1 MRPWEDD
8 PDEEIPHD
16 DSIIT
21 IAELCKDLKRG
32 RKSNTFKELEL
43 AKYKK
48 LQLKRAKRANK
59 TPSVDGRDLGEVEE
73 VEEVEDVE
81 DVEEENRN
89 NADETNEEL
98 EQENYDYDQENYEYD
113 QEINEELVDSQQ
125 ENYYDYDQEINE
137 ELVDSQQEN
146 YDYDQET
153 MSNLPD
159 ENNQQEENE
168 AESSHDDESTR
179 PIIMKRRIFKNR
191 GSRFINDDGQYT
203 MREEPKERR
212 EGISGEDMEVIE
224 EDKFSHMVNSGSYA
238 KKPRRNERWTTE
250 ETELF
255 YKSLSQWGT
264 DFEIIAAK
272 SFLSTKTRDQ
282 IKNKYKKERKNNPV
296 RVNNALDTRIPV
308 AIEELNLRV
317 IEEIEE
323 QAPDVAVDELPE
335 DAYPIIGDEDSNL
348 ENFTDGL
355 GEINEYDQ
363 DIIEETNEYE
373 QELVEEV
380 NDYD

>member
-1 MRPWEDD
+1 MLTTKKRKATKQRKPVNKKRVRPWEDD
-8 PDEEIPHD
+8 PEEEIPHD

-48 LQLKRAKRANK
+48 LQLKRAKRTKKNNSINDK
-59 TPSVDGRDLGEVEE
+59 DISEVEE
-73 VEEVEDVE
+73 
-81 DVEEENRN
+81 EEENN
-89 NADETNEEL
+89 DNAEEVNEEL
-98 EQENYDYDQENYEYD
+98 EG
-113 QEINEELVDSQQ
+113 
-125 ENYYDYDQEINE
+125 
-137 ELVDSQQEN
+137 SQQEN
-146 YDYDQET
+146 YDYEQGNNYADNDEIFDECYNGEQYYDEGENYDNEVDHGNTDDYDQEII
-153 MSNLPD
+153 LDDLAD
-159 ENNQQEENE
+159 ENNQQENE
-168 AESSHDDESTR
+168 AESSHDDETTG

-212 EGISGEDMEVIE
+212 EGISEDMEIIE

-282 IKNKYKKERKNNPV
+282 IKNKYKKERKNNPE

-323 QAPDVAVDELPE
+323 PISDTAIDEELPE
-335 DAYPIIGDEDSNL
+335 DTYP
-348 ENFTDGL
+348 
-355 GEINEYDQ
+355 
-363 DIIEETNEYE
+363 
-373 QELVEEV
+373 
-380 NDYD
+380 